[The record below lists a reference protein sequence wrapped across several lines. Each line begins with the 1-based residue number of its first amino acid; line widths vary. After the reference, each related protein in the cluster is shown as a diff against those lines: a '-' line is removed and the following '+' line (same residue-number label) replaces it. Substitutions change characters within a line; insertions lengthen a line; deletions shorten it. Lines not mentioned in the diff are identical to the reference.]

1 MTTPTTKETDAQQ
14 EWRWKV
20 ESAASTLIEAEK
32 IKKDK
37 KLMTAVRQELKKKL
51 EETKQAVKKI

>member
-20 ESAASTLIEAEK
+20 ESSVDTLIQAEK

-37 KLMTAVRQELKKKL
+37 KLMTAVRQELKKRL
-51 EETKQAVKKI
+51 EETKEAAKKI

>member
-1 MTTPTTKETDAQQ
+1 MTIKANPETDAQQ

-20 ESAASTLIEAEK
+20 ESSVDTLIQAEK

-37 KLMTAVRQELKKKL
+37 KLMTAVRQELKKRL
-51 EETKQAVKKI
+51 EETKEAAKKI